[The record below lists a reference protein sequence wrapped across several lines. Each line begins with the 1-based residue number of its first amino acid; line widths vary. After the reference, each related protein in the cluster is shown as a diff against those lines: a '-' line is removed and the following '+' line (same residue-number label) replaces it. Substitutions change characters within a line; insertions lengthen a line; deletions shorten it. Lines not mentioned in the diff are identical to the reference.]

1 MAAEIALRPNDD
13 RGREILDELEEQ
25 TEMKPM
31 ELVDDDNTRCY
42 YLSAKDADDDGFD
55 LVLDKIDGQ
64 WREHVTNLAG
74 QQGD

>member
-13 RGREILDELEEQ
+13 RGREILDELEER

-55 LVLDKIDGQ
+55 PMLDQIDSD
-64 WREHVTNLAG
+64 WRSHLTNLSE
-74 QQGD
+74 QRED

>member
-31 ELVDDDNTRCY
+31 ELWTRTTPAA
-42 YLSAKDADDDGFD
+42 LLQRQQFSRRQLGPM
-55 LVLDKIDGQ
+55 LDRI
-64 WREHVTNLAG
+64 RL
-74 QQGD
+74 

>member
-13 RGREILDELEEQ
+13 RGREILGELEEQ

-42 YLSAKDADDDGFD
+42 YLSATDADDDGFD
-55 LVLDKIDGQ
+55 LMLDQIDSD
-64 WREHVTNLAG
+64 WRSHLTNLSE
-74 QQGD
+74 QRED